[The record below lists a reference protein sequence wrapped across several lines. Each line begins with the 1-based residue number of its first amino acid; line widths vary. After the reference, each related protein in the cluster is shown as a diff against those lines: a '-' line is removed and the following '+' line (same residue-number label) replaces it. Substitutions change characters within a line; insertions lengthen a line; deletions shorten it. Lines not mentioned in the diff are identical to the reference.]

1 MQEHERSAPLRSGV
15 RTICAVSPV
24 PTVDHPSSA
33 ADSRSVSASLKIV
46 TESAGDRTVVV
57 VSGEIDIDS
66 EQTVRRALR
75 LALARSPG
83 GLDLDLAGVGFCDC
97 AGLNVLLSVRA
108 IALADG
114 KTLRVRA
121 AGAGVERLFAITG
134 TSSLFGH
141 APGPAATD
149 GVAGSWHGQSPTTH
163 DPMEENGVSD
173 EAEELRVEVVQLKRA
188 MLTRPVI
195 DLARGVL
202 MASFGL
208 SREDAWSV
216 LVDVSQRTNTKLHQ
230 LAEELVDSVNG
241 APLPEQLQQRIS
253 TAVAEISR
261 PA

>member
-1 MQEHERSAPLRSGV
+1 MREHERSAPPRSGV

-24 PTVDHPSSA
+24 PAVDPPSA
-33 ADSRSVSASLKIV
+33 SASLKIV
-46 TESAGDRTVVV
+46 TRPAGTRTVVV
-57 VSGEIDIDS
+57 VSGEIDIDT
-66 EQTVRRALR
+66 EQAVRCALR
-75 LALARSPG
+75 PALARSPG

-97 AGLNVLLSVRA
+97 AGLNVLLSLRRT
-108 IALADG
+108 ALSDG
-114 KTLRVRA
+114 KTLGVRA
-121 AGAGVERLFAITG
+121 VSAAVERLFTLTD
-134 TSSLFGH
+134 TSSLFRH
-141 APGPAATD
+141 APGPSPAAAVVD
-149 GVAGSWHGQSPTTH
+149 ARHHHSPTTH

-173 EAEELRVEVVQLKRA
+173 EAEELRVEVGQLKRA

-202 MASFGL
+202 MASFAL
-208 SREDAWSV
+208 SPEDAWTV

>member
-1 MQEHERSAPLRSGV
+1 M

-33 ADSRSVSASLKIV
+33 ADSPSGSASLKIV

-66 EQTVRRALR
+66 EQAVRRALR

-121 AGAGVERLFAITG
+121 AGAGVERLFALTG

-149 GVAGSWHGQSPTTH
+149 GVVAGSSHGHSPTTH
-163 DPMEENGVSD
+163 DLMEENGVSD

>member
-1 MQEHERSAPLRSGV
+1 MREHERSAPPRSGV

-24 PTVDHPSSA
+24 SAVDPPSA
-33 ADSRSVSASLKIV
+33 SASLKIA
-46 TESAGDRTVVV
+46 TRPAGTRTVVV
-57 VSGEIDIDS
+57 VSGEIDIDT
-66 EQTVRRALR
+66 EQAVRRALR

-97 AGLNVLLSVRA
+97 AGLNVLLSLRR
-108 IALADG
+108 IALSDG
-114 KTLRVRA
+114 KTLAVRA
-121 AGAGVERLFAITG
+121 VSAGVARLFALTD
-134 TSSLFGH
+134 TSSLFVH
-141 APGPAATD
+141 APGPAPAD
-149 GVAGSWHGQSPTTH
+149 GVVDARQHHSPTTH

-173 EAEELRVEVVQLKRA
+173 EAEELRVEVGQLKRA

-241 APLPEQLQQRIS
+241 APLPEQLRQRIS
-253 TAVAEISR
+253 TAVAELSR

>member
-1 MQEHERSAPLRSGV
+1 M
-15 RTICAVSPV
+15 SPV
-24 PTVDHPSSA
+24 ATVDPPSFA
-33 ADSRSVSASLKIV
+33 ADPPSVSASLKIV
-46 TESAGDRTVVV
+46 TQPAGTRTVVV
-57 VSGEIDIDS
+57 VSGEVDIDT
-66 EQTVRRALR
+66 EQAVQRALR

-97 AGLNVLLSVRA
+97 AGLNALLSVRRT
-108 IALADG
+108 ALANG
-114 KTLRVRA
+114 KTLGVRA
-121 AGAGVERLFAITG
+121 ASAGVERLFALTD
-134 TSSLFGH
+134 TSSLFSH
-141 APGPAATD
+141 APDPAATD
-149 GVAGSWHGQSPTTH
+149 AVVDTWREHSPTTH
-163 DPMEENGVSD
+163 DLMEENGVSD

-208 SREDAWSV
+208 NRDDAWSV

-241 APLPEQLQQRIS
+241 APLPEHLQQRIS

>member
-1 MQEHERSAPLRSGV
+1 MAEHERCVSSGSEV
-15 RTICAVSPV
+15 RTVCAVTPV
-24 PTVDHPSSA
+24 LA
-33 ADSRSVSASLKIV
+33 ADPAPSPLPLPASASLKIA
-46 TESAGDRTVVV
+46 TRPAGTRIAVV

-66 EQTVRRALR
+66 EQTVQTALR
-75 LALARSPG
+75 LALARSSD

-97 AGLNVLLSVRA
+97 SGLNALLRVRR

-114 KTLRVRA
+114 KTVAVRA
-121 AGAGVERLFAITG
+121 LSAEVDRLFTLTD
-134 TSSLFGH
+134 TSSLFD
-141 APGPAATD
+141 PGRPPADGVVNAWRGPSAAT
-149 GVAGSWHGQSPTTH
+149 H
-163 DPMEENGVSD
+163 DLMEESGVSD

-208 SREDAWSV
+208 SPEDAWNV
-216 LVDVSQRTNTKLHQ
+216 LVSVSQHTNTKLHQ

-241 APLPEQLQQRIS
+241 APLPDDLQRRIS
-253 TAVAEISR
+253 LAVTEISR